1 MVENLI
7 ISASVVGG
15 LGLLF
20 GLGLSIASKAF
31 EVKVDEKVTKVRKYF
46 RELTAVPAGSQDA
59 MPMQSASWRESVT

>member
-46 RELTAVPAGSQDA
+46 RS
-59 MPMQSASWRESVT
+59 

>member
-31 EVKVDEKVTKVRKYF
+31 EVKVDEKVTKVR
-46 RELTAVPAGSQDA
+46 EVLPGANCGACGQSGCDA
-59 MPMQSASWRESVT
+59 YAECLVEESVT